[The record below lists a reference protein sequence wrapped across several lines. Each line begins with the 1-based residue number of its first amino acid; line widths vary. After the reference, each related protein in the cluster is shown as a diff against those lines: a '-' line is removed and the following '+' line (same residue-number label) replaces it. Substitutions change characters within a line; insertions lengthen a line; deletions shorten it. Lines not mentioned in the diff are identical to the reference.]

1 MVVERRESERIL
13 VDEDCIIF
21 IRGSSIKTQLRDI
34 SGTGVS
40 L

>member
-21 IRGSSIKTQLRDI
+21 IRGRKHLSF
-34 SGTGVS
+34 GGVFNGS
-40 L
+40 TRN